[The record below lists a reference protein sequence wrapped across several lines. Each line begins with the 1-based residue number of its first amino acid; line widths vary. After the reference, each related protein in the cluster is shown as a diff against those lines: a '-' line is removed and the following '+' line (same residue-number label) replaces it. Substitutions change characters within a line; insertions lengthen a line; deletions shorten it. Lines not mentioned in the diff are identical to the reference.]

1 MKKYFISA
9 MIMVSAIISAQEIAP
24 KLEAEGQLVK
34 ATYYYEN
41 GQVSQQGFFKAG
53 KAYGKWVAYDINGNK
68 KSIGE
73 YSNGQKSGKWFFWNN
88 ESLSEVDY
96 TNSRIAAV
104 QSWKQDGLANR
115 N

>member
-9 MIMVSAIISAQEIAP
+9 TIMVSAIISAQSVQP

-41 GQVSQQGFFKAG
+41 GQVSQQGFFKDG
-53 KAYGKWVAYDINGNK
+53 KPEGSWVAYDLSGNK

-73 YSNGQKSGKWFFWNN
+73 YSQGQKSGKWFFWNDAT
-88 ESLSEVDY
+88 LSEVDY

-104 QSWKQDGLANR
+104 KSWKQDAVANR